1 MPPHR
6 VPLTL
11 LDPDGGWVNAPVH
24 VSELH
29 NRPVLL
35 HFWSTNCKCCKEQLP
50 SLNKLI
56 AEFEPQGLRVIG
68 VHVPLDENEAAL
80 DTNVIEAEARR
91 LNLKH
96 PIAVDDGSMA
106 QAYGVKAIPAFLVF
120 DANPEL
126 RHQVSGEKAMG
137 HLRSALERALE
148 EKPHEPH
155 GDITASAP

>member
-6 VPLTL
+6 IPLTL

-29 NRPVLL
+29 DRPVLL
-35 HFWSTNCKCCKEQLP
+35 HFWSTNCKSCKEQLP
-50 SLNKLI
+50 PLHRLI
-56 AEFEPQGLRVIG
+56 AEFEPRGLRVIG

-91 LNLKH
+91 LNLTH

-106 QAYGVKAIPAFLVF
+106 QSYGVKAIPAFLVF
-120 DANPEL
+120 DTNGEL
-126 RHQVSGEKAMG
+126 RHQVSGEKALG
-137 HLRSALERALE
+137 HLRSALDRSFNVRHHA
-148 EKPHEPH
+148 PH
-155 GDITASAP
+155 GDVSVAAH